1 MNDTEQRPQA
11 DIDGKSWIE
20 RKLMHL
26 KKTELQTRVE
36 RRCWENVNT
45 LEVVV
50 EVNLWEFK

>member
-1 MNDTEQRPQA
+1 
-11 DIDGKSWIE
+11 
-20 RKLMHL
+20 MHL

-50 EVNLWEFK
+50 QVNLWECGNSSSKEKVSRGKEDLSIT